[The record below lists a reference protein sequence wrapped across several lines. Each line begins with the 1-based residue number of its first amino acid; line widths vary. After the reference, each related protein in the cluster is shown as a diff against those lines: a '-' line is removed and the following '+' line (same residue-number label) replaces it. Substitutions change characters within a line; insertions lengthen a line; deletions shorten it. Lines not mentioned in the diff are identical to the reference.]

1 MGQEFQRMNMLL
13 ADTDILI
20 DFLRG
25 NEKAIQLVS
34 ENSENI
40 IISPITITELYAG
53 ARSEKERNDL
63 DSFLSLFQVIPIG
76 NGIAKAAGLLKR
88 EYLKS
93 HNLGIADCLIAASA
107 IDSNAKLKTLNVR
120 HFPMFKN
127 LEAAYRKN

>member
-1 MGQEFQRMNMLL
+1 MNMFLT
-13 ADTDILI
+13 DTDVLI

-25 NEKAIQLVS
+25 NEKAIEFIS

-40 IISPITITELYAG
+40 LVSTITVTELYAG
-53 ARSEKERNDL
+53 LRNENEMNEL
-63 DSFLSLFQVIPIG
+63 DSFLGLFQIISIDAE
-76 NGIAKAAGLLKR
+76 IAKKAGLLKR

-107 IDSNAKLKTLNVR
+107 IASNAKLKTLNIK

-127 LEAAYRKN
+127 LEAAYQKD

>member
-1 MGQEFQRMNMLL
+1 MNMFLT
-13 ADTDILI
+13 DTDVLI

-25 NEKAIQLVS
+25 NEKAIEFIS

-40 IISPITITELYAG
+40 LVSTITVTELYAG
-53 ARSEKERNDL
+53 LRNENEMNEL
-63 DSFLSLFQVIPIG
+63 DSFLGLFQIISIDAE
-76 NGIAKAAGLLKR
+76 IAKNAGLLKR

-107 IDSNAKLKTLNVR
+107 IASNAKLKTLNIR

-127 LEAAYRKN
+127 LDAAYQKD

>member
-1 MGQEFQRMNMLL
+1 MNMLL

-63 DSFLSLFQVIPIG
+63 DSFLSLFQVIPIDG
-76 NGIAKAAGLLKR
+76 GIAKAAGLLKR